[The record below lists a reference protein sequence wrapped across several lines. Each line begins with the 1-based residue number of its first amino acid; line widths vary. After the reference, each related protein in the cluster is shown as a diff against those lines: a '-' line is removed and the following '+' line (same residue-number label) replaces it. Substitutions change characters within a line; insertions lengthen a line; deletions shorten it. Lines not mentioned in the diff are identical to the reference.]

1 MGRVKQ
7 EIVTQLRNRI
17 DISHREIKKCEV
29 RISELQADILE
40 CHRLIDKN
48 KL

>member
-1 MGRVKQ
+1 MTGRVQ
-7 EIVTQLRNRI
+7 AEILTQLRKRI
-17 DISHREIKKCEV
+17 EISHKEIKKCEA

-40 CHRLIDKN
+40 CHRLIDK